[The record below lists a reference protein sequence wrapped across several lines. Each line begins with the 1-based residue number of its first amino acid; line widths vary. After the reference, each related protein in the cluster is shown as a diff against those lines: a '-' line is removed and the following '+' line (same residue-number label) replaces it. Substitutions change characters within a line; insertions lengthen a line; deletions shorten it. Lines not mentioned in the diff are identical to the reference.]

1 MKVSFT
7 LNGKDVNVESPP
19 YTRFIHI
26 LRERFGLLGT
36 KEGCLQGKC
45 GYCLVFLNKN
55 LVPACMLSVFSVF
68 HASVVTIEGF
78 RGTPDFADIE
88 KGFLRAGVNPCGF
101 CASAKILTTH
111 KLLEENP
118 TPSEAQIRKALS
130 GIVCRC
136 TSNSSL
142 VEGVKAAAMNRRQRN
157 HGAQR

>member
-7 LNGKDVNVESPP
+7 LNGKDVSVETPP
-19 YTRFIHI
+19 YARFIHI

-45 GYCLVFLNKN
+45 GYCLVVLNKD
-55 LVPACMLSVFSVF
+55 LVPACMLPVFSVF

-88 KGFLRAGVNPCGF
+88 KGFIQAGVNPCGF

-118 TPSEAQIRKALS
+118 TPAGAQIRKAFA
-130 GIVCRC
+130 GVMCRC
-136 TSNSSL
+136 TNNSSL

-157 HGAQR
+157 HGS